1 MKNFYLLTFA
11 LLSCTTL
18 LFAQP
23 ENDDCENPIV
33 IPDVSG
39 WCSEREAYTNVGA
52 TPSGYDAATCFSE
65 SSNDVWFAFVA
76 GATDITIIVK
86 GNTPTAAGGTLENPE
101 VALYTANCGG
111 VIDQLRCDSDEAS
124 NDIIESY
131 KGGLIVGQT
140 YLIRVQGRNGNTG
153 SFQLCINNYNP
164 PVDPGS
170 DCSSSSVL
178 CDKSPFVVQQVSGA
192 GNDNSEL
199 NGATCFGGGIGT
211 NFETNS
217 TWFTWIAEKDGTLE
231 FTLTPLKEDDDLD
244 FVLYE
249 LPNGIDDCS
258 GKIMRRCMASGD
270 FDYPSPCMGPTGL
283 REGDPDNSEPAGC
296 NDPTQNSFLAPLNME
311 EGKAYA
317 LIVNNFSAT
326 GNGFSI
332 DFGGTGTFRGPEAA
346 FDVAFSND
354 SNDNIVCVNEEITFT
369 DASAFPLGALEGW
382 EWSFGVGAEPA
393 NAAGPG
399 PHEISYSTPGLK
411 SVVLTVET
419 NLGCIV
425 TEIGTFEVLPGL
437 EIAET
442 IMQPDCGGGMNGS
455 IELELTGGQ
464 APYAYSWN
472 GATFVENEN
481 TLDSLAEGD
490 YSVVVQ
496 DNQGCRSELGFE
508 LRETGLALDTT
519 AEPFIP
525 PSCAGDSDG
534 SIIITATQGTSPYE
548 YDFGNGFVSNNTLEG
563 VSAGTYEVE
572 VRDVNGCNEVF
583 TIVVED
589 PPVLTLGVEAV
600 NVSCT
605 GQRDGS
611 VTAIPQGGVAPYSYV
626 WNNGQTTQEAIN
638 LDPGDYSV
646 TVQDANGCER
656 TDQASII
663 EPQSIFLNL
672 EEVQD
677 ADCSGQASGSIR
689 LGVEGGTPP
698 FQYRVN
704 GGVLQPSPEIVDLA
718 AGNYIAYVE
727 DNRGCSA
734 TLEATVGEP
743 APIAVEAGR
752 DVTVN
757 LGFDTRLQAIPNP
770 PGKQYTY
777 SWSPAD
783 SLSCIDCP
791 NPSVTPSATTTY
803 TVTVMDETGCTATDN
818 VLVQVF
824 KERPVY
830 IPSAFSPNGDGKN
843 DYFTLFSGPA
853 ARQIKTLQVFDRW
866 GTMIFEGSDLPM
878 NVESRGWD
886 GTFKGENLP
895 PGVFAYFAEVE
906 FIDGLTLVFEGDISI
921 IK

>member
-1 MKNFYLLTFA
+1 MRKIYILTIT
-11 LLSCTTL
+11 LLSLSTV

-23 ENDDCENPIV
+23 SNDNCEDPIV
-33 IPDVSG
+33 IPDVSN
-39 WCSEREAYTNVGA
+39 WCSERGEYTNVDA

-86 GNTPTAAGGTLENPE
+86 GSTSTAAGGTLERPE

-111 VIDQLRCDSDEAS
+111 VLDQLRCDSDES
-124 NDIIESY
+124 GNDIVESY

-170 DCSSSSVL
+170 DCTNASVL
-178 CDKSPFVVQQVSGA
+178 CDKSSFVVQQVSGA

-199 NGATCFGGGIGT
+199 NGATCFGGGAGT

-217 TWFTWIAEKDGTLE
+217 TWFTWIAETDGTLE
-231 FTLTPLKEDDDLD
+231 FTLSPLKEDDDLD

-258 GKIMRRCMASGD
+258 NKIMRRCMASGD
-270 FDYPSPCMGPTGL
+270 FVYPSPCMGPTGL
-283 REGDPDNSEPAGC
+283 REGDPDQQEPAGC
-296 NDPTQNSFLAPLNME
+296 SNASQNSFLAPLSME

-332 DFGGTGTFRGPEAA
+332 EFGGTGTFRGPEAA

-354 SNDNIVCVNEEITFT
+354 DADNIVCVGEEITLT

-382 EWSFGVGAEPA
+382 EWSFGIGAQPA
-393 NAAGPG
+393 TASGQG
-399 PHEISYSTPGLK
+399 PHKISYATPGLK

-419 NLGCIV
+419 SLGCVV
-425 TEIGTFEVLPGL
+425 TEIGTFEVLPGI
-437 EIAET
+437 EIDEMIT
-442 IMQPDCGGGMNGS
+442 QPDCGGGTNGL
-455 IELELTGGQ
+455 IELMLSGGE
-464 APYAYSWN
+464 APYSYSWN
-472 GATFVENEN
+472 GGAFAENDN
-481 TLDSLAEGD
+481 VLDSLPEGD
-490 YSVVVQ
+490 YAVDIR
-496 DNQGCRSELGFE
+496 DNQGCASELSFE
-508 LRETGLALDTT
+508 LREPGLALDATV
-519 AEPFIP
+519 EPVIP
-525 PSCAGDSDG
+525 PTCTGDADG
-534 SIIITATQGTSPYE
+534 SIIITATLGTPPYE
-548 YDFGNGFVSNNTLEG
+548 YDFGNGFVPNNTQEG
-563 VSAGTYEVE
+563 LLAGTYEVE
-572 VRDVNGCNEVF
+572 VRDVNGCDEEF
-583 TIVVED
+583 TITVED
-589 PPVLTLGVEAV
+589 PPVLTMTMNPL

-611 VTAIPQGGVAPYSYV
+611 ITALPQGGIPPYTYA
-626 WNNGQTTQEAIN
+626 WNNGQVAEQAIN

-646 TVQDANGCER
+646 TIQDANGCELSN
-656 TDQASII
+656 QASII
-663 EPQSIFLNL
+663 EPQSIFLNI

-677 ADCSGQASGSIR
+677 ASCSGQASGSIR
-689 LGVEGGTPP
+689 LLAEGGTPP

-704 GGVLQPSPEIVDLA
+704 GGTLQPSPEIIDLV
-718 AGNYIAYVE
+718 AGNYIGYVE
-727 DNRGCSA
+727 DSRGCSA

-743 APIAVEAGR
+743 SPIAVEAGR

-757 LGFDTRLQAIPNP
+757 LGFSTRLNATPNP

-777 SWSPAD
+777 TWSPAD
-783 SLSCIDCP
+783 SLSCLDCP
-791 NPSVTPSATTTY
+791 NPTVAPSTTTTY
-803 TVTVMDETGCTATDN
+803 VVTLTDETGCTATDN

-830 IPSAFSPNGDGKN
+830 VPSAFSPNGDGKN

-853 ARQIKTLQVFDRW
+853 AQQIKTLQVFDRW
-866 GTMIFEGSDLPM
+866 GTLLFEGKDLPM
-878 NVESRGWD
+878 NVESQGWD
-886 GTFKGENLP
+886 GRFKGEQLP